1 MSRKPTIKKPPLDF
15 GGDTLGERLARLRK
29 QRGQTQAELARKVG
43 IGTVLVSSYET
54 DRRQFSAQMAVRFAL
69 ALDVSLDE
77 LLHPKAKKVSSKK
90 PNRRV
95 LRRME
100 KIESLPFHQQTHLL
114 KTIDGFLKGVGVTVL

>member
-1 MSRKPTIKKPPLDF
+1 MSKRPTIKKPPLDF
-15 GGDTLGERLARLRK
+15 GGETLGERLARFRK
-29 QRGQTQAELARKVG
+29 QRGYTQAELAQKVG
-43 IGTVLVSSYET
+43 IGQVLVSAYET

-69 ALDVSLDE
+69 ALDVSMDE
-77 LLHPKAKKVSSKK
+77 FLHPKAKRAVTKK

-114 KTIDGFLKGVGVTVL
+114 KTIDGFLKGVGVAF

>member
-15 GGDTLGERLARLRK
+15 GGETLGERLARLRK
-29 QRGQTQAELARKVG
+29 QRGCTQLELAQKVG

-77 LLHPKAKKVSSKK
+77 FLHPKAKRVATKK

-114 KTIDGFLKGVGVTVL
+114 KTIDGFLKGVGVAV

>member
-15 GGDTLGERLARLRK
+15 GGESLGERLARFRK
-29 QRGQTQAELARKVG
+29 QRGSTQAELAHKVG

-69 ALDVSLDE
+69 ALDVGLDE
-77 LLHPKAKKVSSKK
+77 FLHPKAKKVATKK

-114 KTIDGFLKGVGVTVL
+114 KTIDGFLKGVGVAV

>member
-1 MSRKPTIKKPPLDF
+1 MSKRPTIKKPPLDF
-15 GGDTLGERLARLRK
+15 GGETLGERLARFRK
-29 QRGQTQAELARKVG
+29 QRGYTQAELAQKVG
-43 IGTVLVSSYET
+43 IGQVLVSAYET

-69 ALDVSLDE
+69 ALDVSMDKF
-77 LLHPKAKKVSSKK
+77 LHPKAKKAVTKK

-114 KTIDGFLKGVGVTVL
+114 KTIDGFLKGVGVAV

>member
-1 MSRKPTIKKPPLDF
+1 MSRKTTIKKPPLDF
-15 GGDTLGERLARLRK
+15 GGETLGERLARLRK
-29 QRGQTQAELARKVG
+29 QRASTQAELARKVG

-54 DRRQFSAQMAVRFAL
+54 GRRQFSAQMAVRFAL

-77 LLHPKAKKVSSKK
+77 LLHPKAKKVFSKK

-100 KIESLPFHQQTHLL
+100 KIERLPFHQQTHLL
-114 KTIDGFLKGVGVTVL
+114 KTIDGFLKGVGVAV

>member
-1 MSRKPTIKKPPLDF
+1 MSKRPTIKKPPLDF
-15 GGDTLGERLARLRK
+15 GGETLGERLARFRK
-29 QRGQTQAELARKVG
+29 QRGHTQYELAQKVG
-43 IGTVLVSSYET
+43 IGQVLVSAYET

-69 ALDVSLDE
+69 ALDLSLDE
-77 LLHPKAKKVSSKK
+77 FLHPKAKKVATKK

-114 KTIDGFLKGVGVTVL
+114 KTIDGFLKGVGVTV